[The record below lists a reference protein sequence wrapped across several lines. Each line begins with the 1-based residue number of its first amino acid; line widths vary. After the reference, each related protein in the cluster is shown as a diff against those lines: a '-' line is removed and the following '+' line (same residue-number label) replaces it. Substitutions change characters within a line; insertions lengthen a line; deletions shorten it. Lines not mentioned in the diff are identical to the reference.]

1 MGTLA
6 QKFLTNVAG
15 VITEKASISTTS
27 GVADADKL
35 VATDAA
41 GIIDPSLVNATD
53 TSAGAA
59 DAGKIAQLDAS
70 GILDSSI
77 VNSTVTST
85 GASDAGK
92 LTALDSSGHLDL
104 SVMPTG
110 VGPDTQSI
118 LASEAISAGA
128 YVNIW
133 NNTGTANIRNADN
146 TAAGKEAH
154 GYVLSAVGSGAN
166 GLVYF
171 SGNNVSVTGATVGNV
186 YLGTVGA
193 VVSTAPSGSGNVV
206 QRIGEA
212 TSATSVNTNLQQPIV
227 LA

>member
-1 MGTLA
+1 MGTAA
-6 QKFLTNVAG
+6 QKFLTNNAG
-15 VITEKASISTTS
+15 VITEKASISTTT
-27 GVADADKL
+27 GVSDADKV
-35 VATDAA
+35 VATNAA
-41 GIIDPSLVNATD
+41 GIVDPSLVNATD

-77 VNSTVTST
+77 VNSTVISSGTSS
-85 GASDAGK
+85 ASK

-118 LASEAISAGA
+118 LASEAIAAGA

-133 NNTGTANIRNADN
+133 NNSGTANIRNADN
-146 TAAGKEAH
+146 SAVGKEAD
-154 GYVLSAVGSGAN
+154 GYVLSAVSSGTT

-171 SGNNVSVTGATVGNV
+171 SGNNTAVTGQTVGNV
-186 YLGTVGA
+186 YLGTVGTLS
-193 VVSTAPSGSGNVV
+193 STAPSGAGNVV
-206 QRIGEA
+206 QLIGTA
-212 TSATSVNTNLQQPIV
+212 TSTSSVNTNIQQAIV
-227 LA
+227 LV

>member
-1 MGTLA
+1 MS

-15 VITEKASISTTS
+15 VITEKASINTTT

-35 VATDAA
+35 IATNAA
-41 GIIDPSLVNATD
+41 GIIDPTLVNATD

-70 GILDSSI
+70 GILDPSI
-77 VNSTVTST
+77 VNSTVVST
-85 GASDAGK
+85 GAADAGK
-92 LTALDSSGHLDL
+92 LTALDASGHLDL

-118 LASEAISAGA
+118 LASESIAAGA

-133 NNTGTANIRNADN
+133 NNTGVANIRNADN
-146 TAAGKEAH
+146 STAGKEAH
-154 GYVLSAVGSGAN
+154 GYVLSAVGSGTN

-171 SGNNVSVTGATVGNV
+171 SGNNVAVTGQTVGNV

-193 VVSTAPSGSGNVV
+193 AVSTAPSGSGNVV

-212 TSATSVNTNLQQPIV
+212 TSASSINTNLQQPIV